1 MIFYSKLIVKNPLT
15 VIFVINSQNVS
26 FTYFVNV
33 TLSCR
38 PIWVELFKINIK
50 DKHDIDFTTLNFDK
64 IFEKKIS
71 EWKNKNDSVLLQF
84 WQHLHVG

>member
-26 FTYFVNV
+26 CTYFVNV

-38 PIWVELFKINIK
+38 PIWEELFKIIK

-64 IFEKKIS
+64 AFEKK
-71 EWKNKNDSVLLQF
+71 
-84 WQHLHVG
+84 